1 MFARTLSRLLND
13 TRGNATTVM
22 ALCAIPL
29 LFAGF
34 GVLELAA
41 ASNERGNLQEAVD
54 AGALAGA
61 GRLSI
66 ASTSDE
72 GPVQAA
78 IAAANMVIKNAGIKS
93 NVQVAATVAA
103 DRQSV
108 TVTAAADHQA
118 IAGFMEFG
126 DMNIHVTATAEN
138 LGSIPLCIL
147 QTGSKGKGGI
157 DVRDTARI
165 RATGCAIHANK
176 HVAVKN
182 GAIIQASRTQAVGA
196 ISGAISPAG
205 NSGAMTIPDPFAAMN
220 LNPPTECEGKPQEIK
235 EEKGTTTYLPA
246 GVHCERYII
255 DQDAT
260 LVLQPGEHWFMDDL
274 DAKKNA
280 TIRGDDVTLIFGS
293 TKKINFADRA
303 EVQLAARKSGPFAG
317 FLLVTTR
324 DNVEQFT
331 IASDRV
337 SKLLGT
343 IYIPGAELK
352 VSTAGNV
359 AQDSAWS
366 IIVADTLT
374 VEKNPVLVIN
384 SGYSSGGV
392 PVPEGVGPKRNAPTL
407 SK

>member
-1 MFARTLSRLLND
+1 
-13 TRGNATTVM
+13 
-22 ALCAIPL
+22 
-29 LFAGF
+29 
-34 GVLELAA
+34 
-41 ASNERGNLQEAVD
+41 
-54 AGALAGA
+54 
-61 GRLSI
+61 
-66 ASTSDE
+66 
-72 GPVQAA
+72 
-78 IAAANMVIKNAGIKS
+78 
-93 NVQVAATVAA
+93 
-103 DRQSV
+103 
-108 TVTAAADHQA
+108 
-118 IAGFMEFG
+118 
-126 DMNIHVTATAEN
+126 
-138 LGSIPLCIL
+138 
-147 QTGSKGKGGI
+147 
-157 DVRDTARI
+157 
-165 RATGCAIHANK
+165 
-176 HVAVKN
+176 
-182 GAIIQASRTQAVGA
+182 
-196 ISGAISPAG
+196 
-205 NSGAMTIPDPFAAMN
+205 
-220 LNPPTECEGKPQEIK
+220 
-235 EEKGTTTYLPA
+235 
-246 GVHCERYII
+246 
-255 DQDAT
+255 
-260 LVLQPGEHWFMDDL
+260 MDDL